1 MNRQDARVARIAT
14 RGRGDDDQISLLGP
28 GVFGVL
34 AVHLLFLGGCAS
46 SGGIEHRAVAPE
58 VKQPLVAERVTLPVG
73 AAAAAAWI
81 GSQGDGLIALRDGR
95 VLAIDAR
102 GVVRPVDRIPGESA
116 RANDGAVV
124 AFAARDRGSPL
135 ALLSSGALALQGG
148 MLRRAS
154 LPSFLG
160 DARAFAPLGGEAL
173 WATANGLYATRGD
186 QWIDVQSIGGGGS
199 LRDVV
204 DLVPLGDG
212 SQREAWVLRGGVV
225 QRLRVDGAG
234 VTWIEAAP
242 GVELGQVRAI
252 ARVDPTRGAIAS
264 AQGVTI
270 VAPGSIR
277 VFEGDA
283 KDGAPEVIGG
293 GGGWAWVGWAG
304 QLLRTDG
311 DKWESL
317 VGGVTLGASARI
329 AVDEGAG
336 ASALVVDA
344 SGGVLRVV
352 AEEALRASGII
363 DGALVLDTRIEL
375 EAIAPRPS
383 DLESVHFVVDGK
395 EVAART
401 SAPWGWANDGG
412 RVRDLPALAF
422 GAHRVD
428 VVARYKGGATLKR
441 AIAFDYVSPLGRVP
455 TYGAD
460 VVPIFA
466 ARCGR
471 CHANGVARDLT
482 TYAQLSSQ
490 AAAVRASV
498 RESRMPPDI
507 LLDATSVAIIT
518 AWVDGGAKH

>member
-1 MNRQDARVARIAT
+1 MNALGFSQEDGKTGSLYGIPTKTSRLPVFLC
-14 RGRGDDDQISLLGP
+14 ISITALT
-28 GVFGVL
+28 
-34 AVHLLFLGGCAS
+34 GCAS
-46 SGGIEHRAVAPE
+46 SGGIEHRALAPE
-58 VKQPLVAERVTLPVG
+58 IKRPLVAERVALPAG
-73 AAAAAAWI
+73 ATATAAWI
-81 GSQGDGLIALRDGR
+81 GSQGEGLIALRDGR

-102 GVVRPVDRIPGESA
+102 GVVRPVDRIPGETPRPNEA
-116 RANDGAVV
+116 PIVV
-124 AFAARDRGSPL
+124 FAARDRGNPL
-135 ALLSSGALALQGG
+135 GLVAGGALAFQGG

-154 LPSFLG
+154 LPGFLA
-160 DARAFAPLGGEAL
+160 DARAFAPLGSEAL
-173 WATANGLYATRGD
+173 WATPNGLYATRGD
-186 QWIDVQSIGGGGS
+186 QWIDVQAANGA
-199 LRDVV
+199 LKDVV
-204 DLVPLGDG
+204 DLVPIGDG
-212 SQREAWVLRGGVV
+212 DRRETWVLRGGIV
-225 QRLRVDGAG
+225 QRLRVDGSG

-242 GVELGQVRAI
+242 GVELGPVRAI
-252 ARVDPTRGAIAS
+252 ARVDPMRGAIAS

-270 VAPGSIR
+270 VGPGSIR

-283 KDGAPEVIGG
+283 RDGAPDVLGG

-311 DKWESL
+311 ERWESL
-317 VGGVTLGASARI
+317 VGGVSLGASARI

-352 AEEALRASGII
+352 AEEALRASGLV
-363 DGALVLDTRIEL
+363 DGALLLDTRIEL
-375 EAIAPRPS
+375 EAIAPRPTE
-383 DLESVHFVVDGK
+383 LEGVRFLVDGR
-395 EVAART
+395 EIVVRT
-401 SAPWGWANDGG
+401 EAPWGWASDGG
-412 RVRDLPALAF
+412 RTRDLRDLGF
-422 GAHRVD
+422 GTHRVD

-482 TYAQLSSQ
+482 SYAALSGQ

-518 AWVDGGAKH
+518 AWVDGNTPK